1 MATSSSVVKEIKII
15 VNGGQATASIDGVT
29 VSTKKLNSELAKL
42 SQNAGKGKGASGAT
56 GGATATVLELGRTIS
71 DSNYGIRGMANNLSQ
86 LASNLVFT
94 TRAAGGL
101 GAGLKSILSA
111 MMGPLGL
118 VLAFQGFIALLEKS
132 SIESQKAGGAA
143 KDLSDELISVGES
156 VAKSASF
163 LKIFLREF
171 ETMEKEE
178 LAENVKRINNNFTD
192 LNITLDENN
201 KITKESVI
209 ALKEK
214 VVQLQNVAK
223 AQAIQGIIEEKYAQ
237 IEKQRLKVQE
247 ELKKEGVKSI
257 EEFERTSDDFARVT
271 EGRYKGLQD
280 ANKVRTKA
288 TLQGLITDFRETET
302 LINTEIDAL
311 IGRIPSISDLIAD
324 KEPKGKRKTTRTK
337 DEEEFEF
344 PTGEGVFWTT
354 EDYDTAMQLDFD
366 MTQRYLDSR
375 RVFSDEQRVLNQEE
389 NLKLLND
396 QILHQENIT
405 VLEAEGSIERLEA
418 ESILS
423 MMRMDLQDA
432 ELQHELDT
440 IEAKKNAQMQYVNF
454 AGQLGG
460 VLGNIAG
467 KNKELATAALVI
479 EKGAA
484 IAGVVVQASASIAQ
498 RTAANAAIPAFLPPG
513 IPNPAKVIDTALMP
527 KDIAMTKVSA
537 GLSIAAIL
545 ASAVSGGKKNVPSAR
560 GGATSVGAVGGGD
573 RTFDFNLVG
582 STGTNQLAEAV
593 GSQFQEP
600 VQAYV
605 VSSQMTS
612 QQELDLQIS
621 TGASLGGD

>member
-29 VSTKKLNSELAKL
+29 VSTKKLNSELVKL

-101 GAGLKSILSA
+101 GAGLKSIWSA

-118 VLAFQGFIALLEKS
+118 VLAFQGAIALLERWS
-132 SIESQKAGGAA
+132 MRA
-143 KDLSDELISVGES
+143 KDAEEATDELMKAVGS
-156 VAKSASF
+156 SASN
-163 LKIFLREF
+163 LKILQD
-171 ETMEKEE
+171 TLEKNLLSQEQANKAVE
-178 LAENVKRINNNFTD
+178 KANKEYEG
-192 LNITLDENN
+192 LNISLDENN
-201 KITKESVI
+201 KLTDDSKI
-209 ALKEK
+209 AIDNKILSLEK
-214 VVQLQNVAK
+214 LSKALALQK
-223 AQAIQGIIEEKYAQ
+223 LIEEKYTELLPLEIEQTKLDTDEKLKNARALSALSSSYKENGSAVEDAAASRARGVAQ
-237 IEKQRLKVQE
+237 EGREAINVLKE
-247 ELKKEGVKSI
+247 ELNDLLKLAGDEGLVERMFKGDEQKKSRSK
-257 EEFERTSDDFARVT
+257 
-271 EGRYKGLQD
+271 K
-280 ANKVRTKA
+280 TK
-288 TLQGLITDFRETET
+288 
-302 LINTEIDAL
+302 
-311 IGRIPSISDLIAD
+311 
-324 KEPKGKRKTTRTK
+324 KTT
-337 DEEEFEF
+337 DQEFDF

-354 EDYDTAMQLDFD
+354 EDYNTAMQLDFD

-454 AGQLGG
+454 AGQIGSILGD
-460 VLGNIAG
+460 IAG
-467 KNKELATAALVI
+467 KNKDLATAALVV

-498 RTAANAAIPAFLPPG
+498 RTAANAAIPAILPPG
-513 IPNPAKVIDTALMP
+513 IPNPAKAIDTALMP
-527 KDIAMTKVSA
+527 KDIAMTKISA
-537 GLSIAAIL
+537 GISIAAIL
-545 ASAVSGGKKNVPSAR
+545 ASAISGGKKNVPSAR
-560 GGATSVGAVGGGD
+560 RGSTSAGAVGGD